1 MPGNGDTQTD
11 VRQPILFV
19 DEATDLDFACD
30 LVELFGAKSLLSVA
44 RYSKDGQSHV
54 EVFGPLPRGWRSM
67 ISARTRRQG
76 TPRVGWRNSRGWR
89 LHPVTFS
96 QLGELAAE
104 LAEQRAAR
112 RAI

>member
-1 MPGNGDTQTD
+1 MPGNGDTPTD
-11 VRQPILFV
+11 VRQPVLFV
-19 DEATDLDFACD
+19 DAVDDFD
-30 LVELFGAKSLLSVA
+30 FVRGLVELFGARHLLSVA
-44 RYSKDGQSHV
+44 RYSKDNQSHV

-67 ISARTRRQG
+67 IPARTRRQG

-89 LHPVTFS
+89 LHPVDFT